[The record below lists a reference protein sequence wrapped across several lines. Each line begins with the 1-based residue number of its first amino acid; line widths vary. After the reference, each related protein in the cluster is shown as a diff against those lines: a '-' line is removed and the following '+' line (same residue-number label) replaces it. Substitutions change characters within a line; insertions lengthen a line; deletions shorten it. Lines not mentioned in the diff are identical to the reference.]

1 MVEETLIDQ
10 GFFNFIIGYLIV
22 LEKLLPPIRKRFC
35 DYSDEEFLLLTKWIK
50 LSSYTAIS
58 LDFNQQINTSRLDQL
73 RNSSI
78 RLDRIR
84 FDKTKFKNSKTKT
97 LSKNQKLEFWIFTI
111 VQFINLVISAINPHF
126 LPYSVIGAILITF
139 SYIFLFV
146 DIYINR
152 SFFRYMEKRSI
163 VSQLKLAKKNTKNAT
178 RFKCY
183 NNSIR
188 TPH

>member
-1 MVEETLIDQ
+1 M
-10 GFFNFIIGYLIV
+10 

-35 DYSDEEFLLLTKWIK
+35 DYSDEEFLLLTKWIG

-84 FDKTKFKNSKTKT
+84 FDETKLKNSKTKT
-97 LSKNQKLEFWIFTI
+97 LSKNQKLEFWIYTI
-111 VQFINLVISAINPHF
+111 VHFINLMIAVINPHF
-126 LPYSVIGAILITF
+126 LPYSVIGVILITF
-139 SYIFLFV
+139 TYIFLFI

-152 SFFRYMEKRSI
+152 PFFRYIEKRSI
-163 VSQLKLAKKNTKNAT
+163 VNQLKLAKKNTKKAT
-178 RFKCY
+178 KFKCY
-183 NNSIR
+183 NNFTR